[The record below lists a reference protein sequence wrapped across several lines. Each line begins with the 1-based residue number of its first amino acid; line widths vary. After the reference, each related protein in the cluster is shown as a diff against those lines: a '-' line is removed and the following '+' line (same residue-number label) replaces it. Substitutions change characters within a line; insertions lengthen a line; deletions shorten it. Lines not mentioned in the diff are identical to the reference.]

1 MKNSSVVAGPLGG
14 RKKKAGEELSQQ
26 GVNAGRGPVLG
37 GCPLT
42 ASLPAWDGRGLL
54 AAAAAGVAHV
64 LGQGLAGAVVQ
75 GASQAEPCIA
85 ESGGVRVWREKG
97 MHIVCA

>member
-1 MKNSSVVAGPLGG
+1 MLAASDSWPEQPH
-14 RKKKAGEELSQQ
+14 RH
-26 GVNAGRGPVLG
+26 
-37 GCPLT
+37 
-42 ASLPAWDGRGLL
+42 SLPAWDGRGLL